1 MTRSELRT
9 RILDAL
15 NEDASSPVFW
25 STSQIDA
32 VIDEASE
39 VLAEE
44 AQSIRRSA
52 FLSRESGKLFY
63 STRGIADDVMAIY
76 RVWASDLNRRLTAV
90 SHSQLDAQHEIWQTV
105 TGDPEYWFPV
115 SWDLFGIYPHPS
127 QGGGLLRID
136 YFAWPRTLMDDD
148 DEPEF
153 READHDGL
161 VLYGVYDGLL
171 KQWNLQRALE
181 LFARFADRWLDA
193 KERAGVREQQSRLF
207 QSAAIGGPS
216 FRSNV
221 ER

>member
-1 MTRSELRT
+1 MTRSDIRT

-15 NEDASSPVFW
+15 NEDADSPVFW
-25 STSQIDA
+25 SSTQIDNI
-32 VIDEASE
+32 IDEASE

-52 FLSRESGKLFY
+52 CISREPGKLYY

-76 RVWASDLNRRLTAV
+76 RIWATDLDRRLTAV
-90 SHSQLDAQHEIWQTV
+90 GVSQLDDHHETWQSV

-127 QGGGLLRID
+127 SGGGILRVD
-136 YFAWPRTLMDDD
+136 YFGWPRQLLDDS

-161 VLYGVYDGLL
+161 VIYGVYDGLL

-181 LFARFADRWLDA
+181 IFTRFIDRWMDA
-193 KERAGVREQQSRLF
+193 KERSGMREIQSRLL
-207 QSAAIGGPS
+207 QSAAYGGHKL
-216 FRSNV
+216 RSNV

>member
-15 NEDASSPVFW
+15 NEDADSPVFW
-25 STSQIDA
+25 STAQIDTI
-32 VIDEASE
+32 IDEASE
-39 VLAEE
+39 VMAEE

-52 FLSRESGKLFY
+52 FISREPGKLFY

-76 RVWASDLNRRLTAV
+76 RVWATDLNRRLVAV
-90 SHSQLDAQHEIWQTV
+90 SAGQLDDQNETWQSV
-105 TGDPEYWFPV
+105 TGDPEYWFPL

-127 QGGGLLRID
+127 SGGGILRID
-136 YFAWPRTLMDDD
+136 YFGWPRTLMDDD

-153 READHDGL
+153 REPDHDGL

-181 LFARFADRWLDA
+181 IFSRFVERWMDA
-193 KERAGVREQQSRLF
+193 KERAGVREQQSRLL
-207 QSAAIGGPS
+207 QAAAAGGAG

-221 ER
+221 QR